1 MRLLTVFFVLFLASC
16 APKNTQKSV
25 LSVPNSTL
33 SWASLLGHPFECAG
47 HRAGRRPTIPCQ
59 AGGRVSGTGGVN
71 RYSTA
76 AEIDGKGGITWK
88 GEIAATKMAAAPE
101 AMAAE
106 DAFFDALRSTKR
118 IFLNGETLRLEG
130 AKTLE
135 FTRKK

>member
-16 APKNTQKSV
+16 APKNVQKSV

-33 SWASLLGHPFECAG
+33 SWSSLLGQPFEFSG
-47 HRAGRRPTIPCQ
+47 QTAGRRPTIQ
-59 AGGRVSGTGGVN
+59 FQEGGVVSGTGGVN

-88 GEIAATKMAAAPE
+88 GEIAATKMAASPE

-106 DAFFDALRSTKR
+106 DAFFDALRGARKISLT
-118 IFLNGETLRLEG
+118 GGTLRLEG
-130 AKTLE
+130 AKVLE
-135 FTRKK
+135 FTRQK

>member
-16 APKNTQKSV
+16 APKNVQKGALLTPFS
-25 LSVPNSTL
+25 SL
-33 SWASLLGHPFECAG
+33 SWTSLLGQPFELSTPT
-47 HRAGRRPTIPCQ
+47 AGRRPTIQ
-59 AGGRVSGTGGVN
+59 FQEGGVVSGTGGVN

-106 DAFFDALRSTKR
+106 DAFFDALRGAKKISLT
-118 IFLNGETLRLEG
+118 GGTLRLEG

-135 FTRKK
+135 FTRQK

>member
-16 APKNTQKSV
+16 APKNAQKGALLTPFSA
-25 LSVPNSTL
+25 L
-33 SWASLLGHPFECAG
+33 SWSSLLGQPFELSGPA
-47 HRAGRRPTIPCQ
+47 AGRRPTIQ
-59 AGGRVSGTGGVN
+59 FQEGGVVSGMAGVN

-106 DAFFDALRSTKR
+106 DDFLQALRGARKISLT
-118 IFLNGETLRLEG
+118 GERLRLEG
-130 AKTLE
+130 SKVLE

>member
-33 SWASLLGHPFECAG
+33 SWSSLLGQPFEFSG
-47 HRAGRRPTIPCQ
+47 QTAGRRPTIQ
-59 AGGRVSGTGGVN
+59 FQEGGRVSGTGGVN